1 MAEENNPDS
10 PENIAQELPADSSSV
25 FKDMTMG
32 DVSDDSPQ
40 SIDFILDIPVQLTVE
55 LGRTKMP
62 IKSLVRLTQGSVV
75 PLNTVVAEPL
85 DVYVNGTLVAKG
97 EIVVIQDKFGIR
109 LTDIISPA
117 ERMRRL
123 SRQ

>member
-10 PENIAQELPADSSSV
+10 PENIAQELSADSSSV

>member
-10 PENIAQELPADSSSV
+10 PENIAQGLPADSSGV
-25 FKDMTMG
+25 FKDMNMG
-32 DVSDDSPQ
+32 DVSEDVPQ

-62 IKSLVRLTQGSVV
+62 IKNLVRLTQGSVV
-75 PLNTVVAEPL
+75 PLNTFVAEPL
-85 DVYVNGTLVAKG
+85 DVYVNGTLVAKA
-97 EIVVIQDKFGIR
+97 EIVVIQEKFGIR

-117 ERMRRL
+117 ERVRRL

>member
-10 PENIAQELPADSSSV
+10 PENITPELPADSSSV
-25 FKDMTMG
+25 FKDLNMG
-32 DVSDDSPQ
+32 DVSEENPQ

-62 IKSLVRLTQGSVV
+62 IKNLVRLTQGSVV
-75 PLNTVVAEPL
+75 PLNTNVAEPL
-85 DVYVNGTLVAKG
+85 DVYVNGTLVAKA

>member
-10 PENIAQELPADSSSV
+10 PENIAQEPSSDSSGV
-25 FKDMTMG
+25 FKDLNMG
-32 DVSDDSPQ
+32 DVSEDNPQ

-62 IKSLVRLTQGSVV
+62 IKNLVRLTQGSVV
-75 PLNTVVAEPL
+75 PLNTSVSEPL
-85 DVYVNGTLVAKG
+85 DVYVNGTLVAKA

-123 SRQ
+123 TRQ

>member
-1 MAEENNPDS
+1 MAEETNPDS
-10 PENIAQELPADSSSV
+10 PGNITPELPADCSSV
-25 FKDMTMG
+25 FKDLNMG
-32 DVSDDSPQ
+32 DVSEENPQ

-62 IKSLVRLTQGSVV
+62 IKNLVRLTQGSVV
-75 PLNTVVAEPL
+75 PLNTNVAEPL
-85 DVYVNGTLVAKG
+85 DVYVNGTLVAKA

>member
-10 PENIAQELPADSSSV
+10 PGNITPELPADSSSV
-25 FKDMTMG
+25 FKDLNMG
-32 DVSDDSPQ
+32 DVSEENPQ

-62 IKSLVRLTQGSVV
+62 IKNLVRLTQGSVV
-75 PLNTVVAEPL
+75 PLNTNVAEPL
-85 DVYVNGTLVAKG
+85 DVYVNGTLVAKA

>member
-62 IKSLVRLTQGSVV
+62 IKNLVRLTQGSVV

>member
-10 PENIAQELPADSSSV
+10 PENIAQDLPADSGSV
-25 FKDMTMG
+25 FKDMNMG

>member
-40 SIDFILDIPVQLTVE
+40 SIDFILDIHVQLTVE

>member
-10 PENIAQELPADSSSV
+10 PENTAKELPADSSGV

-32 DVSDDSPQ
+32 DISEDSPQ

-62 IKSLVRLTQGSVV
+62 IKNLVRLTQGSVV
-75 PLNTVVAEPL
+75 PLNSVVAEPL
-85 DVYVNGTLVAKG
+85 DVYVNGTLVAKA
-97 EIVVIQDKFGIR
+97 EIVVIQDKFGVR

>member
-10 PENIAQELPADSSSV
+10 PENITPELPADSGSV
-25 FKDMTMG
+25 FKDLNMG
-32 DVSDDSPQ
+32 DVSEENPQ

-62 IKSLVRLTQGSVV
+62 IKNLVRLTQGSVV
-75 PLNTVVAEPL
+75 PLNTNVAEPL
-85 DVYVNGTLVAKG
+85 DVYVNGTLVAKA

>member
-1 MAEENNPDS
+1 MHNVKGV
-10 PENIAQELPADSSSV
+10 LG
-25 FKDMTMG
+25 FWG
-32 DVSDDSPQ
+32 Q

-62 IKSLVRLTQGSVV
+62 IKNLVRLTQGSVV
-75 PLNTVVAEPL
+75 PLNTNVAEPL
-85 DVYVNGTLVAKG
+85 DVYVNGTLVAKA

>member
-1 MAEENNPDS
+1 MAEENNPDY
-10 PENIAQELPADSSSV
+10 PGNITPELPPDSSSV
-25 FKDMTMG
+25 FKDLNMG
-32 DVSDDSPQ
+32 DVSEENPQ

-62 IKSLVRLTQGSVV
+62 IKNLVRLTQGSVV
-75 PLNTVVAEPL
+75 PLNTNVAEPL
-85 DVYVNGTLVAKG
+85 DVYVNGTLVAKA

>member
-10 PENIAQELPADSSSV
+10 PENIAQESSSDSSGV
-25 FKDMTMG
+25 FKDLNMG
-32 DVSDDSPQ
+32 DVSEDSPQ

-62 IKSLVRLTQGSVV
+62 IKNLVRLTQGSVV
-75 PLNTVVAEPL
+75 PLNTNVAEPL
-85 DVYVNGTLVAKG
+85 DVYVNGTLVAKA

>member
-10 PENIAQELPADSSSV
+10 PENIAQESSTDSSGV
-25 FKDMTMG
+25 FKDLNMG
-32 DVSDDSPQ
+32 DVSEDIPQ

-62 IKSLVRLTQGSVV
+62 IKNLVRLTQGSVV
-75 PLNTVVAEPL
+75 PLNTNVSEPL
-85 DVYVNGTLVAKG
+85 DVYVNGTLVAKA

>member
-10 PENIAQELPADSSSV
+10 PENIAQGLPTDSSGV
-25 FKDMTMG
+25 FKDMNMG
-32 DVSDDSPQ
+32 DVSEENPQ

-62 IKSLVRLTQGSVV
+62 IKNLVRLTQGSVV
-75 PLNTVVAEPL
+75 PLNTFVAEPL
-85 DVYVNGTLVAKG
+85 DVYVNGTLVAKA
-97 EIVVIQDKFGIR
+97 EIVVIQEKFGIR

-117 ERMRRL
+117 ERVRRL

>member
-10 PENIAQELPADSSSV
+10 PENIAQELPADSSGV
-25 FKDMTMG
+25 FKDLNVG
-32 DVSDDSPQ
+32 DVSEDNPQ

-62 IKSLVRLTQGSVV
+62 IKNLVRLTQGSVV
-75 PLNTVVAEPL
+75 PLNTFVAEPL
-85 DVYVNGTLVAKG
+85 DVYVNGTLVAKA
-97 EIVVIQDKFGIR
+97 EIVVIQEKFGIR

-117 ERMRRL
+117 ERVRRL

>member
-10 PENIAQELPADSSSV
+10 PENIAQELAADSSGV
-25 FKDMTMG
+25 FKDLNVG
-32 DVSDDSPQ
+32 DVSEDSPQ

-62 IKSLVRLTQGSVV
+62 IKNLVRLTQGSVV
-75 PLNTVVAEPL
+75 PLNTNVAEPL
-85 DVYVNGTLVAKG
+85 DVYVNGTLVAKA

>member
-10 PENIAQELPADSSSV
+10 PENIAQESSADSSSV
-25 FKDMTMG
+25 FKDLNMG

-62 IKSLVRLTQGSVV
+62 IKNLVRLTQGSVV
-75 PLNTVVAEPL
+75 PLNTNVSEPL
-85 DVYVNGTLVAKG
+85 DVYVNGTLVAKA

>member
-10 PENIAQELPADSSSV
+10 PENTAQELPADSSSV

-32 DVSDDSPQ
+32 DISEDSPQ

-62 IKSLVRLTQGSVV
+62 IKNLVRLTQGSVV
-75 PLNTVVAEPL
+75 PLNSVVAEPL
-85 DVYVNGTLVAKG
+85 DVYVNGTLVAKA
-97 EIVVIQDKFGIR
+97 EIVVIQEKFGIR

-117 ERMRRL
+117 ERVRRL

>member
-10 PENIAQELPADSSSV
+10 PENNAQELPADSSSV
-25 FKDMTMG
+25 FKDMNMG
-32 DVSDDSPQ
+32 DVSEDEPQ

-62 IKSLVRLTQGSVV
+62 IKNLVRLTQGSVV
-75 PLNTVVAEPL
+75 PLSTVVAEPL
-85 DVYVNGTLVAKG
+85 DVYVNGTLVAKA
-97 EIVVIQDKFGIR
+97 EIVVIQEKFGIR

>member
-10 PENIAQELPADSSSV
+10 PENIAQESSTDSSGV
-25 FKDMTMG
+25 FKDLNMG
-32 DVSDDSPQ
+32 DVSEDSPQ

-62 IKSLVRLTQGSVV
+62 IKNLVRLTQGSVV
-75 PLNTVVAEPL
+75 PLNTNVSEPL
-85 DVYVNGTLVAKG
+85 DVYVNGTLVAKA

>member
-1 MAEENNPDS
+1 MAEENNPGS
-10 PENIAQELPADSSSV
+10 PENIAQESSADPSSV
-25 FKDMTMG
+25 FKDLNMG

-62 IKSLVRLTQGSVV
+62 IKNLVRLTQGSVV
-75 PLNTVVAEPL
+75 PLNTNVSEPL
-85 DVYVNGTLVAKG
+85 DVYVNGTLVAKA

>member
-10 PENIAQELPADSSSV
+10 PENTAQELPADSSSV

-32 DVSDDSPQ
+32 DISEDSPQ

-62 IKSLVRLTQGSVV
+62 IKNLVRLTQGSVV
-75 PLNTVVAEPL
+75 PLNSVVAEPL
-85 DVYVNGTLVAKG
+85 DVYVNGTLVAKA
-97 EIVVIQDKFGIR
+97 EIVVIQDKFGVR

>member
-10 PENIAQELPADSSSV
+10 PENIAQGLPTDSSGV
-25 FKDMTMG
+25 FKDMNMG
-32 DVSDDSPQ
+32 DVSEDVPQ

-62 IKSLVRLTQGSVV
+62 IKNLVRLTQGSVV
-75 PLNTVVAEPL
+75 PLNTFVAEPL
-85 DVYVNGTLVAKG
+85 DVYVNGTLVAKA
-97 EIVVIQDKFGIR
+97 EIVVIQEKFGIR

-117 ERMRRL
+117 ERVRRL

>member
-10 PENIAQELPADSSSV
+10 PENTAQELPADSSNV

-32 DVSDDSPQ
+32 DISDDSPQ

-62 IKSLVRLTQGSVV
+62 IKNLVRLTQGSVV
-75 PLNTVVAEPL
+75 PLNSVVAEPL
-85 DVYVNGTLVAKG
+85 DVYVNGTLVAKA
-97 EIVVIQDKFGIR
+97 EIVVIQDKFGVR

>member
-1 MAEENNPDS
+1 MAEENNPES
-10 PENIAQELPADSSSV
+10 PENIAQDLPADSSNV
-25 FKDMTMG
+25 FKDMNMG
-32 DVSDDSPQ
+32 DVSEDSPQ
-40 SIDFILDIPVQLTVE
+40 SIDFILDIPVQLTIE

-62 IKSLVRLTQGSVV
+62 IKNLVRLTQGSVV

-85 DVYVNGTLVAKG
+85 DVYVNGTLVAKA
-97 EIVVIQDKFGIR
+97 EIVVIQDKFGVR

>member
-1 MAEENNPDS
+1 
-10 PENIAQELPADSSSV
+10 
-25 FKDMTMG
+25 
-32 DVSDDSPQ
+32 
-40 SIDFILDIPVQLTVE
+40 
-55 LGRTKMP
+55 MP
-62 IKSLVRLTQGSVV
+62 IKNLVRLTQGSVV
-75 PLNTVVAEPL
+75 PLNTNVSEPL
-85 DVYVNGTLVAKG
+85 DVYVNGTLVAKA

>member
-10 PENIAQELPADSSSV
+10 PENAAQELPADSSSV

-32 DVSDDSPQ
+32 DISEDSPQ

-62 IKSLVRLTQGSVV
+62 IKNLVRLTQGSVV
-75 PLNTVVAEPL
+75 PLNSVVAEPL
-85 DVYVNGTLVAKG
+85 DVYVNGTLVAKA
-97 EIVVIQDKFGIR
+97 EIVVIQDKFGVR

>member
-10 PENIAQELPADSSSV
+10 PENIAQESSSDSSGV
-25 FKDMTMG
+25 FKDLSAG
-32 DVSDDSPQ
+32 DVSEESPQ

-62 IKSLVRLTQGSVV
+62 IKNLVRLTQGSVV
-75 PLNTVVAEPL
+75 PLNTNVAEPL
-85 DVYVNGTLVAKG
+85 DVYVNGTLVAKA

>member
-10 PENIAQELPADSSSV
+10 PENITPELPADSSSV
-25 FKDMTMG
+25 FKDLNMG
-32 DVSDDSPQ
+32 DVSEDNPQ

-62 IKSLVRLTQGSVV
+62 IKNLVRLTQGSVV
-75 PLNTVVAEPL
+75 PLNTNVAEPL
-85 DVYVNGTLVAKG
+85 DVYVNGTLVAKA

>member
-10 PENIAQELPADSSSV
+10 PENIAQESSSDSSGV
-25 FKDMTMG
+25 FKDLNMG
-32 DVSDDSPQ
+32 DVSEDSPQ

-62 IKSLVRLTQGSVV
+62 IKNLVRLTQGSVV
-75 PLNTVVAEPL
+75 PLNTNVSEPL
-85 DVYVNGTLVAKG
+85 DVYVNGTLVAKA

>member
-10 PENIAQELPADSSSV
+10 PENIAQELAADSGSV

>member
-10 PENIAQELPADSSSV
+10 PENTAQELPADSSSV

-32 DVSDDSPQ
+32 DISDDSPQ

-62 IKSLVRLTQGSVV
+62 IKNLVRLTQGSVV
-75 PLNTVVAEPL
+75 PLNSVVAEPL
-85 DVYVNGTLVAKG
+85 DVYVNGTLVAKA
-97 EIVVIQDKFGIR
+97 EIVVIQDKFGVR

>member
-10 PENIAQELPADSSSV
+10 PENTAQELPADSSSV

-32 DVSDDSPQ
+32 DISEDSPQ

-62 IKSLVRLTQGSVV
+62 IKNLVRLTQGSVV
-75 PLNTVVAEPL
+75 PLNSVVAEPL
-85 DVYVNGTLVAKG
+85 DVYVNGTLVAKA

>member
-10 PENIAQELPADSSSV
+10 PENITPELPADSSSV
-25 FKDMTMG
+25 FKDLNMG
-32 DVSDDSPQ
+32 DVSEDNPQ

-62 IKSLVRLTQGSVV
+62 IKNLVRLTQGSVV
-75 PLNTVVAEPL
+75 ALNTNVAEPL
-85 DVYVNGTLVAKG
+85 DVYVNGTLVAKA

>member
-10 PENIAQELPADSSSV
+10 PGNITPELPADSSGV
-25 FKDMTMG
+25 FKDLNMG
-32 DVSDDSPQ
+32 DVSEENPQ

-62 IKSLVRLTQGSVV
+62 IKNLVRLTQGSVV
-75 PLNTVVAEPL
+75 PLNTNLAEPL
-85 DVYVNGTLVAKG
+85 DVYVNGTLVAKA

>member
-10 PENIAQELPADSSSV
+10 PGNITPELPADSSSV
-25 FKDMTMG
+25 FKDLNMG
-32 DVSDDSPQ
+32 DVSEENPQ

-62 IKSLVRLTQGSVV
+62 IKNLVRLTQGSVV
-75 PLNTVVAEPL
+75 PLNTNGAEPL
-85 DVYVNGTLVAKG
+85 DVYVNGTLVAKA
-97 EIVVIQDKFGIR
+97 EIGVIQDKFGIR

>member
-40 SIDFILDIPVQLTVE
+40 SIDFILDIPVQLTVQ

>member
-10 PENIAQELPADSSSV
+10 PGNITPELPADSSSV
-25 FKDMTMG
+25 FKDLNMG
-32 DVSDDSPQ
+32 DVSEENPQ

-62 IKSLVRLTQGSVV
+62 IKNLVRLTQGSVV
-75 PLNTVVAEPL
+75 PLNTNVAEPL
-85 DVYVNGTLVAKG
+85 DVYVNGTLVAKA

-109 LTDIISPA
+109 LTDIIPPA